1 MLQSRLIFPKTWRGG
16 KRGAGGTA
24 KRGGLAGRPNPFGLT
39 PDATAIRRPEHAPR
53 IKARDSSRFLASL
66 LTFADQ
72 EPNDAEG
79 AGPYCRK
86 RGQSQIQRGP
96 AMVNRSL
103 TGRARPWRFFD

>member
-1 MLQSRLIFPKTWRGG
+1 MLQSRWIFPKTWRGG
-16 KRGAGGTA
+16 KRGASGTA

-72 EPNDAEG
+72 EPNDAE
-79 AGPYCRK
+79 
-86 RGQSQIQRGP
+86 RGHGIDPPRR
-96 AMVNRSL
+96 RS
-103 TGRARPWRFFD
+103 